1 MKRSG
6 LAILFCFLLSGC
18 IFDPVFDTAN
28 WSAYQRSSAAIK
40 AKLSNDDLRRLE
52 VALKYLE
59 SDGAPSIALQPINLM
74 VVRAG
79 YSSADA
85 YLGRL
90 GPSIQGRS
98 GTAVIQ
104 NLTMK
109 LDAEISAIEARMQN
123 ADKALAAVEVTAA
136 SYRWRRSGALEQP
149 VIEFSVYNAGK
160 VPISRVYLT
169 GVLTTPNRTN
179 PWVRQAWVRTFK
191 GGLEP
196 RERQR
201 VTLEPRYGEWNDRQ
215 LRGSL
220 QRRPQ
225 GHCEQFRGRQRRK
238 ASWNRHRK
246 PRCEA
251 QGAHSAAVTAAR
263 FPSQRA
269 AILGYKAN
277 CS

>member
-1 MKRSG
+1 MAMKRSG
-6 LAILFCFLLSGC
+6 LAILFCFLLCGC
-18 IFDPVFDTAN
+18 IFDPVFDTSS

-59 SDGAPSIALQPINLM
+59 SDGAPQITLQPQNVM

-79 YSSADA
+79 YSSAEA

-90 GPSIQGRS
+90 GSSINGRS
-98 GTAVIQ
+98 GAAVIQ

-109 LDAEISAIEARMQN
+109 LDAEISAIETRMQS
-123 ADKALAAVEVTAA
+123 ADKALAAVEVTGA
-136 SYRWRRSGALEQP
+136 SYRWRRSGNLEQP

-169 GVLTTPNRTN
+169 GVLTTPNRTI
-179 PWVRQAWVRTFK
+179 PWVKQAWIRAFK

-201 VTLEPRYGEWNDRQ
+201 VTVEPRFGEWNDRQ
-215 LRGSL
+215 LKDLYNAELKVTVTNFEDVNGEKYLGINLDSL
-220 QRRPQ
+220 DAK
-225 GHCEQFRGRQRRK
+225 RK
-238 ASWNRHRK
+238 VRASLR
-246 PRCEA
+246 
-251 QGAHSAAVTAAR
+251 
-263 FPSQRA
+263 
-269 AILGYKAN
+269 
-277 CS
+277 